1 MKNDTASSTP
11 DTRDGASQEQQAL
24 RAAVARDAEQ
34 LEQAERDRA
43 SILRYAVTLGA
54 VAGLFIVPVVAG
66 AYLGRWLDESSPG
79 YSARWTVSGILIGLG
94 MGAWNVYRYI
104 REHW

>member
-1 MKNDTASSTP
+1 MTDSPTP
-11 DTRDGASQEQQAL
+11 TRDDEDSASKDQQAL
-24 RAAVARDAEQ
+24 RTAVARDAER

-94 MGAWNVYRYI
+94 IGAWNVYRYI

>member
-1 MKNDTASSTP
+1 MKNDATPPFADTP
-11 DTRDGASQEQQAL
+11 DDVSQEQQAL
-24 RAAVARDAEQ
+24 RYAVARDAAKLQ
-34 LEQAERDRA
+34 QAERDRA
-43 SILRYAVTLGA
+43 SILRYAVILGA

-94 MGAWNVYRYI
+94 IGAWNVYRYI